1 MSKLSLLIISLFLIH
16 RISSLYW
23 LLPAN
28 MEKCFLE
35 EIPPETLVVVT
46 YKSLDH
52 DQLGNGQGLFV
63 LIRDPFDNVISEQ
76 ALQEKEGRI
85 AFSSEHSGDH
95 RICFGINDRNA
106 GGRGVDNREYKME
119 IHIDSGEHAH
129 DYDKL
134 ARVEHLSTIEVELR
148 RLNDKIRAIRNEQQ
162 YQKQREEEFRD
173 TSEQT
178 NWKVVVW
185 SIIQTVVLIAC
196 GLFQIWHL
204 RQFFTSKKLV

>member
-1 MSKLSLLIISLFLIH
+1 MRHFSTTSLLIILFAFC
-16 RISSLYW
+16 RASALYW
-23 LLPAN
+23 LLPSDQ
-28 MEKCFLE
+28 EKCFLE
-35 EIPPETLVVVT
+35 EIPAETLVVVT

-52 DQLGNGQGLFV
+52 AQLANGQDLFAMV
-63 LIRDPFDNVISEQ
+63 RDPFDNVISEQ
-76 ALQEKEGRI
+76 VLIENEGRI

-95 RICFGINDRNA
+95 RVCFGINTEQNNDL
-106 GGRGVDNREYKME
+106 REYKME

-162 YQKQREEEFRD
+162 YQKQREEDFRD
-173 TSEQT
+173 TSEAT
-178 NWKVVVW
+178 NANVVW
-185 SIIQTVVLIAC
+185 WSIAQTIVLVAC

-204 RQFFTSKKLV
+204 KQFFAAKKLV

>member
-1 MSKLSLLIISLFLIH
+1 MG
-16 RISSLYW
+16 
-23 LLPAN
+23 
-28 MEKCFLE
+28 
-35 EIPPETLVVVT
+35 IPSETLVVVT

-52 DQLGNGQGLFV
+52 PQLTEGQGLFAM
-63 LIRDPFDNVISEQ
+63 IRDPFDNVVSGQ
-76 ALQEKEGRI
+76 ALAENEGRI
-85 AFSSEHSGDH
+85 AFSSEHAGDH
-95 RICFGINDRNA
+95 RVCFGVN
-106 GGRGVDNREYKME
+106 RGNERERREYKME

-134 ARVEHLSTIEVELR
+134 ARVEHLSSIEVELR

-173 TSEQT
+173 TSENT

-185 SIIQTVVLIAC
+185 SVVQTVVLVLC

-204 RQFFTSKKLV
+204 KQFFTSKKARLIFSISLFVGLFSIYRSIPLFK

>member
-1 MSKLSLLIISLFLIH
+1 MYKFSLLLISLFLIN

-28 MEKCFLE
+28 VEKCFLE

-52 DQLGNGQGLFV
+52 DQLTNDQGLFV
-63 LIRDPFDNVISEQ
+63 LIRDPFDNSISEQ
-76 ALQEKEGRI
+76 ALQESEGRI

-95 RICFGINDRNA
+95 KICFGINNRGG
-106 GGRGVDNREYKME
+106 GGRDDNRDYKME

-173 TSEQT
+173 TSENT

-185 SIIQTVVLIAC
+185 SIVQTVVLIAC
-196 GLFQIWHL
+196 GLFQIW
-204 RQFFTSKKLV
+204 Q